1 MACFGEE
8 AELNKIAIIKEG
20 SSEVGNTDA
29 SKGKKLM
36 FLIYQSLIHSK
47 TGKRIWNI
55 IQLLIIFNIL
65 QVVGLKKPSPYLQ
78 SKLKHRT
85 LG

>member
-36 FLIYQSLIHSK
+36 FLIYQSLIHR
-47 TGKRIWNI
+47 THLEHN
-55 IQLLIIFNIL
+55 LIAYYI
-65 QVVGLKKPSPYLQ
+65 
-78 SKLKHRT
+78 
-85 LG
+85 

>member
-36 FLIYQSLIHSK
+36 FLIYQSLIHK
-47 TGKRIWNI
+47 TDKRIWNI

-65 QVVGLKKPSPYLQ
+65 RVVGLKKPSPYLK